1 MGTRERRE
9 RSDQIDREIT
19 SLYLDALRISGID
32 SDSVTLSAVGGYG
45 RGELSPGSDID
56 LLILHDERVDDEKL
70 KEFVNAVLYPLW
82 NQSRAVDHSVRTR
95 AQTLSNAKE
104 DIRVALGLLD
114 IRFICGDKD
123 LVEAV
128 AQDALDN
135 WVRNF
140 DKFKEPLHRSITER
154 ADQSGE
160 LAYLLEPDIKEAR
173 GGLRD
178 ITSLRAIAKSQSV
191 EVAFDR
197 VALAESLLT
206 TVRDS
211 LHTVSGRNRD
221 QLLLTEQDA
230 VAADLG
236 YADADV
242 LMFEVAK
249 AARAVDYVMDLTWH
263 RITHGAQG
271 KKKNW
276 FNRRSGVDVGKGLQE
291 INNELVIEEGFD
303 ISSDPGLGLRAAAMS
318 AQRGI
323 PLSIEACI
331 AIAESFTD
339 LPTPWP
345 RQSREDLVSL
355 IGAGAEMVQVFEAL
369 DQEGIIGRWIPEWE
383 HVRFLP
389 QRNVLHHHTVDR
401 HMLETA
407 VKAAALTRQVRRPD
421 LLLVGAL
428 FHDIGKGFLG
438 KDHSE
443 YGAELIVPL
452 ARRLGFPEAD
462 VQTLVLMVKE
472 HLLLSAIATRRDLDD
487 PQTIATVLAA
497 IPDPDSL
504 QLLHALSIADG
515 EATGKTAWSAWKAT
529 LVQDL
534 VNRTLSAMQGAAP
547 AKALELTEAQLR
559 KMMSRELS
567 VEVRPREEGFEIE
580 IVSPDR
586 MGLLSVVA
594 GVLSISRMD
603 LRSART
609 RTVDDVAV
617 MTWLVAL
624 DVHAQAPD
632 SETLLLSIQRAL
644 DGDIDI
650 NAKIEERIK
659 NYRRFPGIPVPPPL
673 VSASNDV
680 ATDATI
686 LEVRMHD
693 RPGVLFSV
701 TKVISRF
708 GVDIRAAIVATLG
721 AEAFDTLYITDP
733 QGGALSEERAK
744 TLATQIERHLL
755 TQ

>member
-19 SLYLDALRISGID
+19 SLYLDALRISGIAAE
-32 SDSVTLSAVGGYG
+32 SVALAAVGGYG

-56 LLILHDERVDDEKL
+56 LLILHDGSIGEEGL
-70 KEFVNAVLYPLW
+70 KEFVNAILYPLW
-82 NQSRAVDHSVRTR
+82 DQSRAVDHSVRTR
-95 AQTLSNAKE
+95 AETLANAQS

-114 IRFICGDKD
+114 IRPICGD
-123 LVEAV
+123 LSLIETV
-128 AQDALDN
+128 ATESREN
-135 WVRNF
+135 WIRNF
-140 DKFKEPLHRSITER
+140 QKYKSSLHAATIER
-154 ADQSGE
+154 AEQSGE
-160 LAYLLEPDIKEAR
+160 LAYLLEPDLKEAR

-178 ITSLRAIAKSQSV
+178 ITTLRAIMKSQSV

-197 VALAESLLT
+197 VAVAESLLT

-211 LHTVSGRNRD
+211 LHTISGRNRD
-221 QLLLTEQDA
+221 HLLLTEQDA

-236 YADADV
+236 YADADI

-249 AARAVDYVMDLTWH
+249 AARSVDYVMDLTWH
-263 RITHGAQG
+263 RLNHSV
-271 KKKNW
+271 KRSW
-276 FNRRSGVDVGKGLQE
+276 FKRSVAIDIGKGLQE
-291 INNELVIEEGFD
+291 ENNELVIESGFD
-303 ISSDPGLGLRAAAMS
+303 IAGDPSLGLRAAALS

-331 AIAESFTD
+331 ALAENFTD
-339 LPTPWP
+339 LPNPWP
-345 RQSREDLVSL
+345 RQSREDLVAL
-355 IGAGAEMVQVFEAL
+355 IGAGAQMVQVFEAL
-369 DQEGIIGRWIPEWE
+369 DQEGVIGRWIPEWE

-428 FHDIGKGFLG
+428 FHDIGKGFVG
-438 KDHSE
+438 KDHSD
-443 YGAELIVPL
+443 YGAELIIPL
-452 ARRLGFPEAD
+452 ARRLGFSEAD
-462 VQTLVLMVKE
+462 VQTLALMVRH

-487 PQTIATVLAA
+487 PQTIAAVLAL

-504 QLLHALSIADG
+504 ELLHALSIADG
-515 EATGKTAWSAWKAT
+515 EATGRTAWSAWKAG

-534 VNRTLSAMQGAAP
+534 VDRTLNAMKGAAP
-547 AKALELTEAQLR
+547 AKTLELTEAQLR
-559 KMMSRELS
+559 KMKSGQLS
-567 VEVRPREEGFEIE
+567 IEIRPREDSFEIE
-580 IVSPDR
+580 IISPDR
-586 MGLLSVVA
+586 MGLLSIVA
-594 GVLSISRMD
+594 GLLSISRLD

-609 RTVDDVAV
+609 RTVDDIAV

-624 DVHAQAPD
+624 DVHAPAP
-632 SETLLLSIQRAL
+632 SEEQLLASLERAL
-644 DGDIDI
+644 AGELDI
-650 NAKIEERIK
+650 NAKIDERIR

-673 VSASNDV
+673 VTATNDI

-693 RPGVLFSV
+693 RPGVLYSV

-744 TLATQIERHLL
+744 TLATQIERHLI

>member
-9 RSDQIDREIT
+9 RSDQIDREIQ
-19 SLYLDALRISGID
+19 SLYLDALSRTDVDPESIA
-32 SDSVTLSAVGGYG
+32 LAAVGGYG

-56 LLILHDERVDDEKL
+56 LLILHSGDIPADSL
-70 KEFVNAVLYPLW
+70 SEFVNAILYPLW
-82 NQSRAVDHSVRTR
+82 DSSRSVDHSVRTR
-95 AQTLSNAKE
+95 SETSSSASA
-104 DIRVALGLLD
+104 DIKVAMGLLD
-114 IRFICGDKD
+114 IRHVAGNIS
-123 LVEAV
+123 LVESVARDTKESWIKNFNKYRQAV
-128 AQDALDN
+128 
-135 WVRNF
+135 
-140 DKFKEPLHRSITER
+140 HRSIQER
-154 ADQSGE
+154 EEISGE
-160 LAYLLEPDIKEAR
+160 LAYLLEPDLKEAR

-178 ITSLRAIAKSQSV
+178 INTLRAIAKSQV
-191 EVAFDR
+191 VPVALDR
-197 VALAESLLT
+197 VAAADALLT
-206 TVRDS
+206 NVRDS
-211 LHTVSGRNRD
+211 LHTVSGRGRD

-236 YADADV
+236 FADADV

-249 AARAVDYVMDLTWH
+249 AARSVDYVMALTWH
-263 RITHGAQG
+263 RIEHREG
-271 KKKNW
+271 
-276 FNRRSGVDVGKGLQE
+276 RSFFSRPKAHAVGKGLEE
-291 INNELVIEEGFD
+291 IENELTLVSGFD
-303 ISSDPGLGLRAAAMS
+303 IASDPGLGLRAAAMS

-331 AIAESFTD
+331 AIAENFTD
-339 LPTPWP
+339 LPDPWP
-345 RQSREDLVSL
+345 RQSREDLVAL
-355 IGAGAEMVQVFEAL
+355 IGAGAEMIQVFEAL

-389 QRNVLHHHTVDR
+389 QRNVLHRHTVDR

-421 LLLVGAL
+421 LLLIAAL
-428 FHDIGKGFLG
+428 FHDIGKGFLN
-438 KDHSE
+438 KDHSD
-443 YGAELIVPL
+443 YGAELMVPL
-452 ARRLGFPEAD
+452 AKRLGFPESD
-462 VQTLVLMVKE
+462 VRTLELLVKQ

-487 PQTIATVLAA
+487 PATIASVLAV
-497 IPDPDSL
+497 IPDLDTL

-534 VNRTLSAMQGAAP
+534 VYRCTQAMQGVAP
-547 AKALELTEAQLR
+547 AKALELSEAQLNKVR
-559 KMMSRELS
+559 SGELS
-567 VEVRPREEGFEIE
+567 VEIRGREEGFEIE

-609 RTVDDVAV
+609 RTVEDVAV
-617 MTWLVAL
+617 MRWLVAL
-624 DVHAQAPD
+624 DVHAPQPGED
-632 SETLLLSIQRAL
+632 QLLALLQKAL
-644 DGDIDI
+644 DGDLDI
-650 NAKIEERIK
+650 NAKIEERIR
-659 NYRRFPGIPVPPPL
+659 NFRRFPGIPVPPPV
-673 VSASNDV
+673 VSATNDI

-693 RPGVLFSV
+693 QPGVLYSV
-701 TKVISRF
+701 TKIISRF

-744 TLATQIERHLL
+744 TLATQIERHIL

>member
-9 RSDQIDREIT
+9 RSDQIDREIQ
-19 SLYLDALRISGID
+19 SLFLDALSHTGID
-32 SDSVTLSAVGGYG
+32 PEAVALSAVGGYG

-56 LLILHDERVDDEKL
+56 LLILHDGDIRPESL
-70 KEFVNAVLYPLW
+70 GEFVNAILYPLW
-82 NQSRAVDHSVRTR
+82 NSSRAVDHSVRTR
-95 AQTLSNAKE
+95 SETSQNANA
-104 DIRVALGLLD
+104 DIKVAMGLLD
-114 IRFICGDKD
+114 IRHIAGNATLIESVAKD
-123 LVEAV
+123 AQESWVKNFNKNREAIH
-128 AQDALDN
+128 N
-135 WVRNF
+135 
-140 DKFKEPLHRSITER
+140 SILER
-154 ADQSGE
+154 EEISGE
-160 LAYLLEPDIKEAR
+160 LAYLLEPDLKEAR

-178 ITSLRAIAKSQSV
+178 INTLRAISKSHV
-191 EVAFDR
+191 VPVALDR
-197 VALAESLLT
+197 VAAAGALLT
-206 TVRDS
+206 NVRDS

-221 QLLLTEQDA
+221 QLFLTEQDA

-236 YADADV
+236 FLDADV
-242 LMFEVAK
+242 LMFEVSK
-249 AARAVDYVMDLTWH
+249 AARSVDYVMDLTWH
-263 RITHGAQG
+263 RIEHRKGRS
-271 KKKNW
+271 
-276 FNRRSGVDVGKGLQE
+276 FFRRPQATAVGKGLEE
-291 INNELVIEEGFD
+291 IDNELTLESGFD

-331 AIAESFTD
+331 AIAQNFSD

-345 RQSREDLVSL
+345 RQSREDLVAL
-355 IGAGAEMVQVFEAL
+355 IGAGAQMIQVFEAL

-421 LLLVGAL
+421 LLLIAAL
-428 FHDIGKGFLG
+428 FHDIGKGFLN

-443 YGAELIVPL
+443 YGAELMIPL
-452 ARRLGFPEAD
+452 AKRIGFSD
-462 VQTLVLMVKE
+462 SDSSTLELLVKQ

-487 PQTIATVLAA
+487 PQTIASVLAVV
-497 IPDPDSL
+497 PDVDTL

-515 EATGKTAWSAWKAT
+515 EATGTTAWSAWKAT

-534 VNRTLSAMQGAAP
+534 VDRCTRAMQGVAP
-547 AKALELTEAQLR
+547 AKALELSQAQLH
-559 KMMSRELS
+559 KVQSGELS
-567 VEVRPREEGFEIE
+567 VEVRGHEEGYEIE

-609 RTVDDVAV
+609 RTFDDVAV
-617 MTWLVAL
+617 MKWLVAL
-624 DVHAQAPD
+624 DVHAPQPGED
-632 SETLLLSIQRAL
+632 QLLALLQRAL
-644 DGDIDI
+644 DGELDI
-650 NAKIEERIK
+650 NAKIEERIR
-659 NYRRFPGIPVPPPL
+659 NFRRFPGIPVPPPV
-673 VSASNDV
+673 VSATNDI
-680 ATDATI
+680 ATNATI

-693 RPGVLFSV
+693 QPGILYTI
-701 TKVISRF
+701 TKIISRF

-744 TLATQIERHLL
+744 TLATQIERHIL